1 MNTINRYVLPFLVL
15 GFVGCSSK
23 NVPLLP
29 EAQSITVA
37 PSSVGMK
44 QCKNLGKVV
53 AYDVNGVSQS
63 YQSHEHL
70 YQDELNTLKNNTA
83 QLGGDTLVITKD
95 KATYSGNPK
104 THLVDKHTLEG
115 NAYRCK

>member
-1 MNTINRYVLPFLVL
+1 MNTKSRYVVPFLVL
-15 GFVGCSSK
+15 GFVGCSK

-29 EAQSITVA
+29 EAQHITVA
-37 PSSVGMK
+37 SSSINIK
-44 QCKNLGKVV
+44 RCTDLGKVV

-83 QLGGDTLVITKD
+83 ELGGDTLVITKD
-95 KATYSGNPK
+95 KATYNGNPK

-115 NAYRCK
+115 KAYRCK

>member
-1 MNTINRYVLPFLVL
+1 MNTTSRYVLPFLVL
-15 GFVGCSSK
+15 GFVGCSK

-29 EAQSITVA
+29 EAQQIMVA
-37 PSSVGMK
+37 KSNANIK
-44 QCKNLGKVV
+44 RCTDLGKVV

-83 QLGGDTLVITKD
+83 KLGGDTLVITKD
-95 KATYSGNPK
+95 EATYTGNPK
-104 THLVDKHTLEG
+104 THLVNNHTLEG

>member
-1 MNTINRYVLPFLVL
+1 MNTISRYVVPFLVL
-15 GFVGCSSK
+15 GFVGCSK

-29 EAQSITVA
+29 EAQHIRVA
-37 PSSVGMK
+37 PPSNNMK
-44 QCKNLGKVV
+44 HCSDLGKVV

-83 QLGGDTLVITKD
+83 ELGGDTLVITKD
-95 KATYSGNPK
+95 KSTFSGNPK

-115 NAYRCK
+115 KAYRCK